1 MSKDEMK
8 IALEIFDNEIKK
20 AGISRREAFKLAG
33 LGSAAFLAGGSEA
46 QASTYA
52 KASEAKG
59 KILIIGGGLAGISTA
74 ARLVNTL
81 SDPDITI
88 IEPNPKSVSYQ
99 PGTTLVA
106 SGVYASKDELIYE
119 TKDYLPK
126 GVTLIK
132 DKAIDFN
139 PEANKVTLE
148 SGDILSYDYMIV
160 AAGITLDYG
169 AIKGLEEIGDAYSVG
184 DASKILKVFGDSGVT
199 SVYNIDSSAHMWE
212 QSQKFIARAKSG
224 EKLKS
229 VFTAPNTAVKC
240 GGAPKKVMYLLNSR
254 LNEAAG
260 ARSNVSLDYYDDSGK
275 LFSVKE
281 YADAIEKQF
290 IARDMKWHFNHNL
303 IGVDIA
309 KKTAIFN
316 KHWEEKGEFDKDLEE
331 YEIVK
336 KSQKVEVPFDFL
348 HVTPPQKA
356 PD

>member
-139 PEANKVTLE
+139 PEANKVTLFT
-148 SGDILSYDYMIV
+148 SG
-160 AAGITLDYG
+160 
-169 AIKGLEEIGDAYSVG
+169 
-184 DASKILKVFGDSGVT
+184 
-199 SVYNIDSSAHMWE
+199 
-212 QSQKFIARAKSG
+212 
-224 EKLKS
+224 LKS
-229 VFTAPNTAVKC
+229 TALSLIKVTPC
-240 GGAPKKVMYLLNSR
+240 G
-254 LNEAAG
+254 
-260 ARSNVSLDYYDDSGK
+260 
-275 LFSVKE
+275 
-281 YADAIEKQF
+281 
-290 IARDMKWHFNHNL
+290 
-303 IGVDIA
+303 
-309 KKTAIFN
+309 
-316 KHWEEKGEFDKDLEE
+316 
-331 YEIVK
+331 K
-336 KSQKVEVPFDFL
+336 KSFVS
-348 HVTPPQKA
+348 
-356 PD
+356 